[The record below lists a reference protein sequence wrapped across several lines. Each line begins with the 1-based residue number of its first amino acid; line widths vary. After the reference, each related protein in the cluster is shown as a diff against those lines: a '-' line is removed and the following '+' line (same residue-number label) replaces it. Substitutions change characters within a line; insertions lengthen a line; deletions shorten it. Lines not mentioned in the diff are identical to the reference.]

1 VMPRSS
7 YITFPL
13 RQQTLAGEGVLQHY
27 VADSK
32 PWYFGEAWKLVLK
45 THI

>member
-32 PWYFGEAWKLVLK
+32 PCSFGHAWKLA
-45 THI
+45 ING